1 MTHTQTPPSNQSESD
16 TSCLDSHI
24 SDKQDS
30 KALLLLLLLLLL
42 LWWLLLLHQLLL
54 LASLLDRAGDER
66 LHADR
71 RSIYTGFR

>member
-1 MTHTQTPPSNQSESD
+1 MTHTQTPQGNQSESD
-16 TSCLDSHI
+16 TSCLGSHI

-30 KALLLLLLLLLL
+30 KALLLLS
-42 LWWLLLLHQLLL
+42 LLLHQLLL

-71 RSIYTGFR
+71 RPIYSEIDK

>member
-1 MTHTQTPPSNQSESD
+1 MTHTQPPLGNQSESD
-16 TSCLDSHI
+16 TSCLDPHI

-30 KALLLLLLLLLL
+30 KALLLLLLL

-54 LASLLDRAGDER
+54 LASLVDRAGDER